1 MFEAI
6 PNAKANLKAGATY
19 AVYGPDDWIYYGQ
32 LAKDK
37 SIGFFRL
44 RTHGL
49 ADEGEVLRSTLMC
62 RFVVSYPS
70 VGRALR
76 SGNWKYLGTFPMHEA
91 LVIARE
97 AIQWPVGTLNVSVW
111 RDGKEVAITTVDDAA
126 IQRSEIMAAWDAVYH
141 VPERLKVDHDGAEP
155 GNTIGGPIWRERL
168 LKQEFAKRF
177 PDKPFHEL
185 PTGWVWLESTIEFA
199 GSAY

>member
-6 PNAKANLKAGATY
+6 LNAKANLKAGATY
-19 AVYGPDDWIYYGQ
+19 AIYGPDDWIYYGQ

-44 RTHGL
+44 RTRDL
-49 ADEGEVLRSTLMC
+49 ADDDEVFRSTLMC

-76 SGNWKYLGTFPMHEA
+76 SGNWKYLGTFPMQEA
-91 LVIARE
+91 LTMERE
-97 AIQWPVGTLNVSVW
+97 TIQWPVGTLDVSVW

-126 IQRSEIMAAWDAVYH
+126 IQCSEIMAAWDAIYH
-141 VPERLKVDHDGAEP
+141 VPGRLQVDYDRAEP

-177 PDKPFHEL
+177 PDNPFHDL
-185 PTGWVWLESTIEFA
+185 PIGWVWLESTTEYA
-199 GSAY
+199 RPA